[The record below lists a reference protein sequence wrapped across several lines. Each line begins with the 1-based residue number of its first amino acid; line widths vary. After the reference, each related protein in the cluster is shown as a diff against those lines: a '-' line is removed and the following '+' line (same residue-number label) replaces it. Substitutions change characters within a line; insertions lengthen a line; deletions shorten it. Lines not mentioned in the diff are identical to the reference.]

1 MLNFHTLNITYNKYM
16 TISIYMGL
24 KHRYGGYAEPQSARM
39 EFANYFSSF
48 YHSYNQKQPLN
59 NRKMS
64 GCFATNQNSK
74 IVNVER
80 YLQIP
85 YILS

>member
-1 MLNFHTLNITYNKYM
+1 M

-24 KHRYGGYAEPQSARM
+24 KHRYGGYVEPQSGCM

-48 YHSYNQKQPLN
+48 YHSYNQKQSLN

-64 GCFATNQNSK
+64 RCFATNQNNK
-74 IVNVER
+74 IVDVER
-80 YLQIP
+80 HLQIP